1 MLALV
6 KTIREDIMTLRTWYI
21 AMLAGVVAVSVGY
34 ASAAPKRPAI
44 TGVSHLAVYAA
55 DPAASEKFY
64 THALG
69 AVKTA
74 DPENPAGVRYAFS
87 DKQFVEILP
96 RPDASINR
104 LDHIAFVTADAEALR
119 GYLASRNQAVPKAIS
134 TGMDGSRYFSLLDP
148 EGNRVEFVQPPASL
162 SPVAANPV
170 SGHIIHVGLIIH
182 DRARADAFYR
192 EVLGFKPYWYGGFEE
207 DKPTW
212 ISLQVPDG
220 TDWIEYMVVAPADG
234 RGIPP
239 GMGQKTAG
247 ILNHF
252 ALGVPDIRQTY
263 TRLWNEKRLEGQEE
277 LPKIGRDAKWQLNLY
292 DPDGTRAEIMELK
305 AVGQPCCSPFTAS
318 DPVE

>member
-1 MLALV
+1 MSAGGALA
-6 KTIREDIMTLRTWYI
+6 
-21 AMLAGVVAVSVGY
+21 S
-34 ASAAPKRPAI
+34 PKRPAI
-44 TGVSHLAVYAA
+44 TGVSHIAVYAA
-55 DPAASEKFY
+55 DPAASERFY
-64 THALG
+64 TQGLG
-69 AVKTA
+69 AVKTH

-87 DKQFVEILP
+87 DLQSVEILP
-96 RPDASINR
+96 RPDATINR
-104 LDHIAFVTADAEALR
+104 LDHISFVTTDAEGLR
-119 GYLASRNQAVPKAIS
+119 VYLASRQLAVPGSVS
-134 TGMDGSRYFSLLDP
+134 TGTDGSRYFSLLDP
-148 EGNRVEFVQPPASL
+148 EGNRVEFVQPPKSPAS
-162 SPVAANPV
+162 VTANPV

-192 EVLGFKPYWYGGFEE
+192 EILGFKPYWYGGFEE

-234 RGIPP
+234 RGIPS
-239 GMGQKTAG
+239 GMSQKTAG

-263 TRLWNEKRLEGQEE
+263 TRLWNEKRLEGQDE

-305 AVGQPCCSPFTAS
+305 AIGTPCCSPFTAE
-318 DPVE
+318 DPAK